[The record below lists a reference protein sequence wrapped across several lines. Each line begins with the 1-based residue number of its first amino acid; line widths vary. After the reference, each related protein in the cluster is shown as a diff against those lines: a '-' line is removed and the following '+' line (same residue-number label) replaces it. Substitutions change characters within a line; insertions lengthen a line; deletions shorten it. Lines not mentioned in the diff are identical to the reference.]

1 MNTLYYHAH
10 MDLRTLAE
18 KAATQWM
25 KALGQTLRSVPLVA
39 LLPSVSLHQA
49 NIVIKFGKV
58 DRRQQTD
65 RVAQHAKH
73 GDGTEALHVI
83 TLADDVKWRINWW
96 QRFMGLGDVDALG
109 ALLHEFG
116 HALGLPHSNRES
128 DVMAPDLGTTVISAD
143 EAQRYRSFLKQPS
156 HTFAPPSIP

>member
-1 MNTLYYHAH
+1 MNTLYYHAPSE
-10 MDLRTLAE
+10 LRPLAE

-25 KALGQTLRSVPLVA
+25 KALGLTMFDAPLVV
-39 LLPSVSLHQA
+39 LLPSASLHRA
-49 NIVIKFGKV
+49 NVVITFGKV
-58 DRRQQTD
+58 DRRQQPD

-73 GDGTEALHVI
+73 GDGNEALHVI
-83 TLADDVKWRINWW
+83 TLADDVKWRISWW
-96 QRFMGLGDVDALG
+96 QRFIGLGDVDALG

-116 HALGLPHSNRES
+116 HALGLAHSNRES
-128 DVMAPDLGTTVISAD
+128 DVMAPDLGTTVISED